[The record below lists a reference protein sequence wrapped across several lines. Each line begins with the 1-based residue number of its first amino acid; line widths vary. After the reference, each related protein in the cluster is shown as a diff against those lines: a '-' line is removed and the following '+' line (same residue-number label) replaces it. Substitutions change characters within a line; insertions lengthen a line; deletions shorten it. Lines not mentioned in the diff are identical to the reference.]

1 MGRGEERAQS
11 ALVDNTLQLHVPKDK
26 IDGRFFM
33 YFKAV
38 INQSQGITRPL
49 LRIPLV
55 THMQHMRL
63 SIWYKRP
70 KPTFHWFIFVISF
83 FNHPPP
89 SPVPLPAQRRA
100 TNSFGGEGN
109 RKYQGLQRLDFAAC
123 NDHRSWARCWTN
135 FARLLPVLLSGAL
148 CVLYHP
154 SRFI

>member
-26 IDGRFFM
+26 IDGRFLM

-70 KPTFHWFIFVISF
+70 KPTFH
-83 FNHPPP
+83 
-89 SPVPLPAQRRA
+89 
-100 TNSFGGEGN
+100 
-109 RKYQGLQRLDFAAC
+109 
-123 NDHRSWARCWTN
+123 
-135 FARLLPVLLSGAL
+135 
-148 CVLYHP
+148 
-154 SRFI
+154 